1 MKTIVANVIPEET
14 RMAVIEEGRLRDYAV
29 ERDDEMH
36 IVNHI
41 YKGVIQ
47 NILPAMQ
54 AAFVDIGRKKNAFLY
69 LGDLFPRAA
78 TKDEVQQTHIS
89 VGQSVLVQVTKD
101 EQAMKGAKVT
111 ANISIAGRYAVLMP
125 NVNYVGVSKKI
136 RDEAERDR
144 LRRLVDTV
152 KPDGAGIIVRT
163 VAAEATTEEFLAD
176 LRYLSQTW
184 DGICRRYKLAKKP
197 KLLYREADLLMRI
210 IRDYFTADVTSL
222 IVDTRE
228 AYERVVGFFANDE
241 ENAKKIS
248 LYTGEEPVFDYY
260 HIEDEL
266 HCLTARQVALPSG
279 GTLVIDPTEALTVI
293 DVNSGKYV
301 GSSTLA
307 DTIFHVNKEA
317 AVEIARQLRLR
328 DIGGI
333 VLVDFID
340 MTGAERREEVLR
352 ILQRETAAD
361 RARVHVLG
369 MTALNLVEITRKKS
383 RQGLQQTMSAPCTV
397 CGGTGSLASPE
408 SIYIRI
414 VRQLRHMVRV
424 HHIQGDILISA
435 HDDVLT
441 LFKDKKRR
449 EALERELHR
458 TFYFENSGHP
468 NREVFSVFSHA
479 E

>member
-152 KPDGAGIIVRT
+152 KPNGAGIIVRT
-163 VAAEATTEEFLAD
+163 VAAETTTEEFLAD
-176 LRYLSQTW
+176 LHYLSQTW
-184 DGICRRYKLAKKP
+184 NGICRRYKLAKKP

-228 AYERVVGFFANDE
+228 AYERVVGFLPMT
-241 ENAKKIS
+241 KKTQKKSPSIREKS
-248 LYTGEEPVFDYY
+248 LYST
-260 HIEDEL
+260 IIIL
-266 HCLTARQVALPSG
+266 KTNS
-279 GTLVIDPTEALTVI
+279 TV
-293 DVNSGKYV
+293 
-301 GSSTLA
+301 
-307 DTIFHVNKEA
+307 
-317 AVEIARQLRLR
+317 
-328 DIGGI
+328 
-333 VLVDFID
+333 
-340 MTGAERREEVLR
+340 
-352 ILQRETAAD
+352 
-361 RARVHVLG
+361 
-369 MTALNLVEITRKKS
+369 
-383 RQGLQQTMSAPCTV
+383 
-397 CGGTGSLASPE
+397 
-408 SIYIRI
+408 
-414 VRQLRHMVRV
+414 
-424 HHIQGDILISA
+424 
-435 HDDVLT
+435 
-441 LFKDKKRR
+441 
-449 EALERELHR
+449 
-458 TFYFENSGHP
+458 
-468 NREVFSVFSHA
+468 
-479 E
+479 